1 MPTFLIAGHETTST
15 STTWCLFALCKDRSI
30 QTALRAELAA
40 VPTDAPTMEELNAL
54 PLLDRV
60 VRETLRLHAPVTTS
74 SRVAVHDT
82 AVPLSQPLRDA
93 RGQLVSEIP
102 VRAGTRIFLPI
113 LALHTDPTIWG
124 ADAREFR

>member
-1 MPTFLIAGHETTST
+1 M
-15 STTWCLFALCKDRSI
+15 D
-30 QTALRAELAA
+30 
-40 VPTDAPTMEELNAL
+40 ELNTL
-54 PLLDRV
+54 PYLDLI